1 MNTEI
6 ANALSGYFDTL
17 FALNRNLITFC
28 GMEAYADDPWKL
40 HKYMQAVI
48 CFLPQLIPYSFSRN
62 TRQYCI
68 SLNDGLM
75 EFSDSLPFLRQD
87 YEAILQKHYAFLV
100 KIKELRNKYEHK
112 MHAVDL
118 TSAGSGSFMLFDLCY
133 HVNGQKITISA
144 GNLIAVVKDLNILF
158 SKIQQEVRQFAYE
171 EKKQHYPYY
180 IRLSRIDF
188 ADFNKIY
195 DSDLLK
201 IVGKT
206 FLPF

>member
-1 MNTEI
+1 M
-6 ANALSGYFDTL
+6 
-17 FALNRNLITFC
+17 
-28 GMEAYADDPWKL
+28 
-40 HKYMQAVI
+40 
-48 CFLPQLIPYSFSRN
+48 
-62 TRQYCI
+62 
-68 SLNDGLM
+68 
-75 EFSDSLPFLRQD
+75 PFLRQD

>member
-87 YEAILQKHYAFLV
+87 YEAILQKHYALYYRVVVFRAPLQ
-100 KIKELRNKYEHK
+100 
-112 MHAVDL
+112 
-118 TSAGSGSFMLFDLCY
+118 GLCY
-133 HVNGQKITISA
+133 TVRDVVDRCITPTTRWFKKGS
-144 GNLIAVVKDLNILF
+144 NHSPL
-158 SKIQQEVRQFAYE
+158 QFC
-171 EKKQHYPYY
+171 
-180 IRLSRIDF
+180 
-188 ADFNKIY
+188 
-195 DSDLLK
+195 
-201 IVGKT
+201 
-206 FLPF
+206 